1 MVETPAFAPLE
12 PGAVIGVLGGGQLG
26 RMLAMAAAK
35 LGLKAHIFAPE
46 ADSPA
51 FEVAAHHT
59 CAPYDDAIALEAFAR
74 SVDVVT
80 FEFENVPSSA
90 LAAIEALVPAR
101 PGRRALEAAQD
112 RLKER
117 ELLAALEIPTADWR
131 LAPSGDG
138 LEAAW
143 RSLNEAQPGRAK
155 PHQAAYLKRLR
166 HGYDGKGQMR
176 IASGAD
182 LKAASAWLGMDAAIL
197 EAEALFAFELSVI
210 VARGADGAVS
220 FYDPPRNKHVD
231 GVLRESVVP
240 SGAPAA
246 VEAAARAYALRLVE
260 GLDYVGVLAL
270 EMFAVREAGG
280 EMRLI
285 ANEIAPRVHNSGHW
299 TIEACAVSQ
308 FENHIRAVAGW
319 PLGSAERFA
328 NARMINILGAESA
341 NWSRL
346 LSENPGRSLH
356 LYGKGEPRS
365 GRKMG
370 HFTEL
375 SRRS

>member
-1 MVETPAFAPLE
+1 MVESHAFKPLE
-12 PGAVIGVLGGGQLG
+12 PGSVVGVLGGGQLG

-46 ADSPA
+46 RDSPA

-59 CAPYDDAIALEAFAR
+59 CASYDDAVALEAFAR
-74 SVDVVT
+74 SIDVAT

-90 LAAIEALVPAR
+90 LAVIEALAPAR

-117 ELLAALEIPTADWR
+117 ELLAALEIPTAEWR
-131 LAPSGDG
+131 LAPSGAG
-138 LEAAW
+138 LADAW
-143 RSLNEAQPGRAK
+143 RSLN
-155 PHQAAYLKRLR
+155 AANQNRPMYLKRLR
-166 HGYDGKGQMR
+166 HGYDGKGQTR
-176 IASGAD
+176 IASEAD
-182 LKAASAWLGMDAAIL
+182 LKAAAAWLGTSAAIL
-197 EAEALFAFELSVI
+197 EAEAPFAFELSVI
-210 VARGADGAVS
+210 AVRGADGAVS
-220 FYDPPRNKHVD
+220 FYDPPRNTHHD
-231 GVLRESVVP
+231 GVLHESLVP
-240 SGAPAA
+240 SGAQESI
-246 VEAAARAYALRLVE
+246 EAAGKNYARRIVE

-270 EMFAVREAGG
+270 EMFAVMEGG
-280 EMRLI
+280 TLRLI

-299 TIEACAVSQ
+299 TMEACAVSQ

-319 PLGSAERFA
+319 PLGSTERFA

-341 NWSRL
+341 DWRDL

-356 LYGKGEPRS
+356 LYGKGEPRA

-375 SRRS
+375 SPRS